1 MSADAFS
8 TPQFFRKS
16 NYFTTPLE
24 FRSKSCIRAYLRHL
38 RLLFSMNNMI
48 ARLLLIALLPA
59 IAAAQDTKKFP
70 TLGEVVRLDPA
81 LDKLIAKDAK
91 IEVLAGGF
99 EWSEGPVWAPR
110 DGGYLLFSDIP
121 NNKIVKWVEGKGA
134 STFLQ
139 PSGYTGLG
147 SYGREPGSNGLA
159 IDPDGNLTMCEHGD
173 RRVSRMT
180 WDGGKRTLVDN
191 FEGKRLNSPNDLCWS
206 KDGHLYFTDPPY
218 GLPKGWESPTREL
231 DFCGVYRLSKD
242 GKLTVID
249 KTLPRPNGVALSPD
263 GRTLYVAQ
271 SESSAAIVR
280 KYPVAQDGT
289 VGEGSLFFDATQL
302 AKDHPGLPDGLAV
315 DKDGNVWTTGPGG
328 VLVVSPE
335 GKLLGR
341 ILTGELTANCCF
353 GGEDGTTL
361 YMTADMWF
369 CRIQTT
375 TKGAGF

>member
-1 MSADAFS
+1 MISPTANFHQISQINNHAEIKIAVGTASAS
-8 TPQFFRKS
+8 I
-16 NYFTTPLE
+16 
-24 FRSKSCIRAYLRHL
+24 CVHL
-38 RLLFSMNNMI
+38 RLLFLKNNMI
-48 ARLLLIALLPA
+48 ARLLIIALLPTVA
-59 IAAAQDTKKFP
+59 VAQDTKKFP

-91 IEVLAGGF
+91 IEVIAGGF
-99 EWSEGPVWAPR
+99 DWSEGPVWVPR

-121 NNKIVKWVEGKGA
+121 RNQIVKWVEGKGA

-147 SYGREPGSNGLA
+147 GYGREPGSNGLA
-159 IDPDGNLTMCEHGD
+159 LDPNGDLTMCEHGD
-173 RRVSRMT
+173 RRVSRLT
-180 WDGGKRTLVDN
+180 KDGGKRTLVDN
-191 FEGKRLNSPNDLCWS
+191 FEGKRLHSPNDLCWG
-206 KDGHLYFTDPPY
+206 KNGDLYFTDPPY

-231 DFCGVYRLSKD
+231 GFCGVYRLSKD
-242 GKLTVID
+242 GELTVVD

-263 GRTLYVAQ
+263 GRALYVAQ

-280 KYPVAQDGT
+280 KYPVAEDGT
-289 VGEGSLFFDATQL
+289 VGEGSLFFDATPL
-302 AKDHPGLPDGLAV
+302 AKDHPGLPDGLTV

-328 VLVVSPE
+328 VLVVSRE

-353 GGEDGTTL
+353 GGADGTTL
-361 YMTADMWF
+361 YMTADMWL
-369 CRIQTT
+369 CRIQTK

>member
-1 MSADAFS
+1 
-8 TPQFFRKS
+8 
-16 NYFTTPLE
+16 
-24 FRSKSCIRAYLRHL
+24 
-38 RLLFSMNNMI
+38 MI
-48 ARLLLIALLPA
+48 ARLFIIALLPA
-59 IAAAQDTKKFP
+59 VAVAQDTKKFP

-99 EWSEGPVWAPR
+99 EWSEGPVWVPR

-121 NNKIVKWVEGKGA
+121 NNKIVKWVEGKGV

-139 PSGYTGLG
+139 PSGFTGLG

-159 IDPDGNLTMCEHGD
+159 LDSDGNLTMCEHGD

-191 FEGKRLNSPNDLCWS
+191 FEGKRLHSPNDLCWS

-231 DFCGVYRLSKD
+231 EFCGVYHRWPD
-242 GKLTVID
+242 GKVTVID

-280 KYPVAQDGT
+280 KYPVAADGS

-302 AKDHPGLPDGLAV
+302 AKDHPGLPDGLTV
-315 DKDGNVWTTGPGG
+315 DSEGNVWTTGPGG
-328 VLVVSPE
+328 VLVVSRE

-353 GGEDGTTL
+353 GGADGTTL
-361 YMTADMWF
+361 YMTADMWL